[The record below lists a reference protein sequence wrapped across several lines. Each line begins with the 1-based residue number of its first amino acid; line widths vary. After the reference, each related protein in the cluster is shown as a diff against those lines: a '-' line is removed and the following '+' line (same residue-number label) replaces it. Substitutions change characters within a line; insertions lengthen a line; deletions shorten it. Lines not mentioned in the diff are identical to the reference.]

1 MKAVTETRRKTPVKT
16 VAWRL
21 IGIVWTWIGAYLILL
36 FTPDRYRSAA
46 VLSTFIVAFH
56 HTTRMAMYYG
66 YERAWDVIAWGKC
79 EPGSSL
85 AGPVSWRAR
94 VTWTML
100 AAAAV
105 DQAGC
110 IRCGRCRDVCPT
122 GGVALCP

>member
-1 MKAVTETRRKTPVKT
+1 MVETRRRTLVKT

-21 IGIVWTWIGAYLILL
+21 IGIAWTWIGAYLILL

-56 HTTRMAMYYG
+56 HSTRMAMYYG
-66 YERAWDVIAWGKC
+66 YERAWGAIAWGKC

-94 VTWTML
+94 VAWTML
-100 AAAAV
+100 AVAAV
-105 DQAGC
+105 VL
-110 IRCGRCRDVCPT
+110 ILLIVLYVTPL
-122 GGVALCP
+122 VKP